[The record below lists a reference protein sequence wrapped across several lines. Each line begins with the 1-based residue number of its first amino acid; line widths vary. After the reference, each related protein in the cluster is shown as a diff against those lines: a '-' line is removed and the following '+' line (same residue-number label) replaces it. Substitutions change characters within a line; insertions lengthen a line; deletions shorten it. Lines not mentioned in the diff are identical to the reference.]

1 MTYKAGMRIG
11 ITPLIFIPIIG
22 ITACAPTSQ
31 PVSGTCPHGLPMT
44 TVFQAPHKFD
54 AVVQKASRQNW
65 KNLPIGDRTVRV
77 ARELL
82 GTPYKNFTLEVDDT
96 IESPVVNLHAMDCW
110 TYYENALAISRM
122 IKAHEPPY
130 EPKDMLK
137 FVELERYRNGRCD
150 GTYLSR
156 MHHLEEVFADNQR
169 RGLANNITRQ
179 LPGAQR
185 MHRNIN
191 EMTTQW
197 KSYRYLRA
205 NPSLLRPMARIEAKL
220 SKLPIYH
227 IPKSKSRKA
236 EPYLRNGDICAIT
249 TKYKY
254 GYTSH
259 VGLIIKRNGRAYF
272 SHATSDNDKGRQ
284 VIIDTPITDYLNDNS
299 KHAGMIICR
308 PKDLHAK

>member
-1 MTYKAGMRIG
+1 
-11 ITPLIFIPIIG
+11 
-22 ITACAPTSQ
+22 
-31 PVSGTCPHGLPMT
+31 MT